1 MFKSVLRSS
10 ILVTSLLFITGCV
23 NGGNDALVQ
32 ENDRVQTTKQ
42 HLEVAADMQKNVT
55 TQNTLEATIASLAAQ
70 MLQNKKMDTNKPVLI
85 TSFVKLDE
93 FKKTT
98 EFGRVISE
106 SLINELSNRGFNI
119 IEFRGQMAVSINDEG
134 EYFISRKPHELKNK
148 IPNTYVVV
156 GTYSRQAGKTWYGVK
171 PVRLT
176 SNLPA
181 NSLKPYTRFTQVKCW
196 LTTARL
202 RSTGRKT
209 WTMPPSPNSNA
220 NSARWATS
228 TSSSLWLVS
237 TPCGTTC
244 STWHKTTSHAACRPM
259 LKRCK
264 SQNSQHATV
273 AIPSYR
279 TSKKWALATST
290 M

>member
-106 SLINELSNRGFNI
+106 SLITQLSHI
-119 IEFRGQMAVSINDEG
+119 
-134 EYFISRKPHELKNK
+134 K
-148 IPNTYVVV
+148 
-156 GTYSRQAGKTWYGVK
+156 
-171 PVRLT
+171 
-176 SNLPA
+176 
-181 NSLKPYTRFTQVKCW
+181 
-196 LTTARL
+196 
-202 RSTGRKT
+202 
-209 WTMPPSPNSNA
+209 PNSF
-220 NSARWATS
+220 
-228 TSSSLWLVS
+228 
-237 TPCGTTC
+237 
-244 STWHKTTSHAACRPM
+244 
-259 LKRCK
+259 
-264 SQNSQHATV
+264 
-273 AIPSYR
+273 
-279 TSKKWALATST
+279 
-290 M
+290 

>member
-148 IPNTYVVV
+148 TPNTYVVV
-156 GTYSRQAGKTWYGVK
+156 GTYSRQAGKIMLNARVIDNITGK
-171 PVRLT
+171 IIT
-176 SNLPA
+176 SA
-181 NSLKPYTRFTQVKCW
+181 
-196 LTTARL
+196 
-202 RSTGRKT
+202 RSTYEHGVMNDCILFRDCA
-209 WTMPPSPNSNA
+209 P
-220 NSARWATS
+220 AR
-228 TSSSLWLVS
+228 
-237 TPCGTTC
+237 
-244 STWHKTTSHAACRPM
+244 
-259 LKRCK
+259 
-264 SQNSQHATV
+264 TV
-273 AIPSYR
+273 NIVKER
-279 TSKKWALATST
+279 
-290 M
+290 

>member
-156 GTYSRQAGKTWYGVK
+156 GTYSRQSGKTM
-171 PVRLT
+171 L
-176 SNLPA
+176 N
-181 NSLKPYTRFTQVKCW
+181 
-196 LTTARL
+196 ARVIDNI
-202 RSTGRKT
+202 TGKVIT
-209 WTMPPSPNSNA
+209 
-220 NSARWATS
+220 SARATY
-228 TSSSLWLVS
+228 VHNVKEDCIIFKDCA
-237 TPCGTTC
+237 P
-244 STWHKTTSHAACRPM
+244 A
-259 LKRCK
+259 
-264 SQNSQHATV
+264 
-273 AIPSYR
+273 R
-279 TSKKWALATST
+279 TINIVKER
-290 M
+290 

>member
-156 GTYSRQAGKTWYGVK
+156 GTYSRQAGKIM
-171 PVRLT
+171 L
-176 SNLPA
+176 N
-181 NSLKPYTRFTQVKCW
+181 
-196 LTTARL
+196 ARVIDNI
-202 RSTGRKT
+202 TGKIIT
-209 WTMPPSPNSNA
+209 
-220 NSARWATS
+220 SARATYEHGVMNDCI
-228 TSSSLWLVS
+228 LFRDCA
-237 TPCGTTC
+237 P
-244 STWHKTTSHAACRPM
+244 AR
-259 LKRCK
+259 
-264 SQNSQHATV
+264 TV
-273 AIPSYR
+273 NIVKER
-279 TSKKWALATST
+279 
-290 M
+290 